1 MNMDARLA
9 MLNNITLSIFSTALL
24 LWSQAS
30 FAETVT
36 DVSCYAEI
44 KGEMV
49 TLDRICIDRLRSPE
63 LTRRAMGR

>member
-1 MNMDARLA
+1 MPLTKIAGSVAVSRTSL
-9 MLNNITLSIFSTALL
+9 LL

-49 TLDRICIDRLRSPE
+49 TLDGICIDRLRSPE
-63 LTRRAMGR
+63 LTGRAMGR

>member
-1 MNMDARLA
+1 MPLTKIAGSVAVSRTSL
-9 MLNNITLSIFSTALL
+9 LL

-44 KGEMV
+44 KDEMV
-49 TLDRICIDRLRSPE
+49 TLDRICIGRLRSPE
-63 LTRRAMGR
+63 LTGRAMGR